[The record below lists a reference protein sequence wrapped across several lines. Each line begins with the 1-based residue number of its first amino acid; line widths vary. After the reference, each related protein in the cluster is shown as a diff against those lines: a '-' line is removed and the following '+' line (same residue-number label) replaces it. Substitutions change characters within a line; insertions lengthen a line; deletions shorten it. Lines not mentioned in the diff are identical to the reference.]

1 MICNKNNNFST
12 SIAFEFDLEINIGLK
27 GVQIKYG
34 RGTEN
39 ADNSSDNTSV
49 QSIDTF
55 LTSRSTLG
63 YNLNC

>member
-27 GVQIKYG
+27 GVQIKYYG

-39 ADNSSDNTSV
+39 A
-49 QSIDTF
+49 SIKK
-55 LTSRSTLG
+55 RSI
-63 YNLNC
+63 CA